1 MEPRRHLPNS
11 SSIARRSSKVAY
23 SRRCAHTIT
32 LSQKPRVFPGSGWEN
47 IDPSVLTE
55 EESIPTYKPEKFY
68 PVRIGETFNHR
79 CQVVGKLGY
88 GSAATVWLC
97 RDLLGHCYVALKVY
111 ITSTSVSQE
120 LQIYN
125 HLKSIRSDHAGQSCL
140 RPLIETFQILNP
152 DGHGTYTCLVHL
164 PLGISL
170 DQLTSLLPGKVMS
183 SSMVRTTMRNIL
195 AALDFLH
202 TEAQVIHTAPVPRK
216 SHSDRTI
223 YVSRPLPI
231 SFGTPVLCGLGEGRL
246 GTDNQQGDIMP
257 DIYRALEVI
266 LNMNWDKKVDIW
278 NVGMVIWDLF
288 EHRHLFKA
296 RNDEGKLDDGQHLAE
311 MQAVLGRPP
320 AQFLAR
326 SERSPQFWDAN
337 GQWKGAVPIPDYD
350 LETLEERLEDGEKED
365 FLRFLR
371 RMLCW
376 LPEERATA
384 KELLFDPW
392 LMHGLF
398 R

>member
-1 MEPRRHLPNS
+1 MEPRRHFYRLYKHCHLSFCRPKF
-11 SSIARRSSKVAY
+11 SSIARISSKVAY
-23 SRRCAHTIT
+23 SRRCAHTTT

-47 IDPSVLTE
+47 IDPSVLIE

-68 PVRIGETFNHR
+68 PVRIGEIFNHR
-79 CQVVGKLGY
+79 YQVVGKLGY
-88 GSAATVWLC
+88 GSTATVWLC
-97 RDLLGHCYVALKVY
+97 RDLLPVMSAAV
-111 ITSTSVSQE
+111 V
-120 LQIYN
+120 
-125 HLKSIRSDHAGQSCL
+125 
-140 RPLIETFQILNP
+140 ETFQILNP
-152 DGHGTYTCLVHL
+152 DGHRIHTCLVHP

-202 TEAQVIHTAPVPRK
+202 TEAQVIHTAEVEAPVPRK
-216 SHSDRTI
+216 SLSDRII

-231 SFGTPVLCGLGEGRL
+231 SFGTPVLCDLGEGRL
-246 GTDNQQGDIMP
+246 GTENQQGDIMP
-257 DIYRALEVI
+257 DIYRAPEVI
-266 LNMNWDKKVDIW
+266 MNMKWDKKVDIW
-278 NVGMVIWDLF
+278 NVGMVPKIWDLF
-288 EHRHLFKA
+288 ERRHLFKA

-311 MQAVLGRPP
+311 MQAVLGMPP

-326 SERSPQFWDAN
+326 SERSHQFWDAN
-337 GQWKGAVPIPDYD
+337 GAVPTPDYD